1 MEGECSVFG
10 SVVFSLEWMET
21 AYHFFCVCGNE
32 WLLPGDVIIDFI
44 CSVFSQTRN
53 DRWLKTTSNVIL
65 RETIVAISRGIVE
78 GLLSDATRKKSSNS

>member
-1 MEGECSVFG
+1 VDGNCISI
-10 SVVFSLEWMET
+10 
-21 AYHFFCVCGNE
+21 FFCVCGNE

-78 GLLSDATRKKSSNS
+78 GLLSDATRKKKSSNS